1 MNRESLTMEFKRK
14 YTEDI
19 KKIVISFAN
28 TEGGEILIGVDND
41 GAAVGVDNADEIM
54 LKATNAVR
62 DSIKP
67 DVTMFVLCE
76 AKEIEGKMVVA
87 VKVQRGTARPYYLAG
102 KGIRP
107 EGVYVRQGA
116 STVPATESAIL
127 KMIQETAGDDYETAR
142 SLKQELTFAGAEK
155 AFKEENIRF
164 GDEQKR
170 TLGIIGEDGAF
181 SNLGL
186 LLSDQC
192 VHTIKVAVFEGSTK
206 TVFKDRAE
214 FSGSLLEQ
222 LNDVYE
228 YIDEHN
234 RTRAE
239 FSGLKRID
247 MRDYPPEA
255 IREALLNAIVHRD
268 YSYSNSI
275 LISIFDD
282 RIEFVSLGG
291 LPKGI
296 DYSDLM
302 LGVSVLRNNGL
313 AHVFYRLRL
322 IEAFGTGIPKILECY
337 HNQKA
342 QPTIEVSDNAFK
354 VTLPNTNFLREVSVE
369 VEDEDDGLSDNERK
383 VMRYLARCDT
393 ASRREIEA
401 AIGLSQSTTIRVLN
415 ALVDKELILKLG
427 GGKNTRYA
435 AVSR

>member
-1 MNRESLTMEFKRK
+1 LNRESLTMEFKRE

-41 GAAVGVDNADEIM
+41 GAAVGVDDADEIM

-67 DVTMFVLCE
+67 DVTMFVVCE
-76 AKEIEGKMVVA
+76 AKEIEGKMVVT

-107 EGVYVRQGA
+107 EGVYVRHGA

-192 VHTIKVAVFEGSTK
+192 VHTIKVTVFEGSTK
-206 TVFKDRAE
+206 TVFKD
-214 FSGSLLEQ
+214 
-222 LNDVYE
+222 
-228 YIDEHN
+228 
-234 RTRAE
+234 RAE

-275 LISIFDD
+275 LIRIFDD
-282 RIEFVSLGG
+282 RIEFVSPGG

-313 AHVFYRLRL
+313 AHVFYRLSL
-322 IEAFGTGIPKILECY
+322 IEAFGTGIPRILECY

-342 QPTIEVSDNAFK
+342 QPAIEVSDNAFK
-354 VTLPNTNFLREVSVE
+354 VTLPNTNFLPEVSVE
-369 VEDEDDGLSDNERK
+369 VEDEDDGLSNNERK

-393 ASRREIEA
+393 ASRREMEA
-401 AIGLSQSTTIRVLN
+401 AIGLSQTTTIRVLN

-435 AVSR
+435 AVSG

>member
-1 MNRESLTMEFKRK
+1 LNRESLTMEFKREC
-14 YTEDI
+14 TEDI

-41 GAAVGVDNADEIM
+41 GAAVGVIDADEIM

-67 DVTMFVLCE
+67 DVTMFVVCE

-87 VKVQRGTARPYYLAG
+87 V
-102 KGIRP
+102 
-107 EGVYVRQGA
+107 
-116 STVPATESAIL
+116 
-127 KMIQETAGDDYETAR
+127 
-142 SLKQELTFAGAEK
+142 
-155 AFKEENIRF
+155 
-164 GDEQKR
+164 
-170 TLGIIGEDGAF
+170 
-181 SNLGL
+181 
-186 LLSDQC
+186 
-192 VHTIKVAVFEGSTK
+192 FEGSTK
-206 TVFKDRAE
+206 TVFKD
-214 FSGSLLEQ
+214 
-222 LNDVYE
+222 
-228 YIDEHN
+228 I
-234 RTRAE
+234 AE

-275 LISIFDD
+275 LIRIFDD
-282 RIEFVSLGG
+282 RIEFVSPGG

-313 AHVFYRLRL
+313 AHVFYRLSS
-322 IEAFGTGIPKILECY
+322 IEAFGTGIPRILECY

-342 QPTIEVSDNAFK
+342 QPAIEVSDNAFK
-354 VTLPNTNFLREVSVE
+354 VTLPNTNFLPEVSVE
-369 VEDEDDGLSDNERK
+369 VEDEDDGLSNNERK

-401 AIGLSQSTTIRVLN
+401 AIGLSQTTTIRVLN

-435 AVSR
+435 AVSG

>member
-1 MNRESLTMEFKRK
+1 MEFKRK

-337 HNQKA
+337 HNQQA

-393 ASRREIEA
+393 SSRREIEA

>member
-1 MNRESLTMEFKRK
+1 MNRESLTMEFKRE

-41 GAAVGVDNADEIM
+41 GAAVGVDDADEIM
-54 LKATNAVR
+54 LRATNAVR

-67 DVTMFVLCE
+67 DVTMFVVCE

-87 VKVQRGTARPYYLAG
+87 A
-102 KGIRP
+102 
-107 EGVYVRQGA
+107 
-116 STVPATESAIL
+116 
-127 KMIQETAGDDYETAR
+127 
-142 SLKQELTFAGAEK
+142 
-155 AFKEENIRF
+155 
-164 GDEQKR
+164 
-170 TLGIIGEDGAF
+170 
-181 SNLGL
+181 
-186 LLSDQC
+186 
-192 VHTIKVAVFEGSTK
+192 FEGSTK
-206 TVFKDRAE
+206 TVFKD
-214 FSGSLLEQ
+214 
-222 LNDVYE
+222 
-228 YIDEHN
+228 
-234 RTRAE
+234 RAE

-268 YSYSNSI
+268 YSYSSSI

-302 LGVSVLRNNGL
+302 LDVSVLRNNGL
-313 AHVFYRLRL
+313 AHVLYRLRL
-322 IEAFGTGIPKILECY
+322 IEAFGTGIPRILECY

-342 QPTIEVSDNAFK
+342 QPAIEVSDNAFK

-369 VEDEDDGLSDNERK
+369 VDDDGLSDNERK

-393 ASRREIEA
+393 ASRREMEA
-401 AIGLSQSTTIRVLN
+401 AIGLSQTTTIRVLN

-435 AVSR
+435 AVSG

>member
-1 MNRESLTMEFKRK
+1 MNRESLTMEFKRE

-19 KKIVISFAN
+19 KKIVVSFAN

-41 GAAVGVDNADEIM
+41 GAAVGVDDADEIM

-67 DVTMFVLCE
+67 DVTMFVVCE

-87 VKVQRGTARPYYLAG
+87 A
-102 KGIRP
+102 
-107 EGVYVRQGA
+107 
-116 STVPATESAIL
+116 
-127 KMIQETAGDDYETAR
+127 
-142 SLKQELTFAGAEK
+142 
-155 AFKEENIRF
+155 
-164 GDEQKR
+164 
-170 TLGIIGEDGAF
+170 
-181 SNLGL
+181 
-186 LLSDQC
+186 
-192 VHTIKVAVFEGSTK
+192 FEGSTK
-206 TVFKDRAE
+206 TVFKD
-214 FSGSLLEQ
+214 
-222 LNDVYE
+222 
-228 YIDEHN
+228 
-234 RTRAE
+234 RAE

-268 YSYSNSI
+268 YSYSSSI

-302 LGVSVLRNNGL
+302 LDVSVLRNNGL
-313 AHVFYRLRL
+313 AHVLYRLRL
-322 IEAFGTGIPKILECY
+322 IEAFGTGIPRILECY

-342 QPTIEVSDNAFK
+342 QPAIEVSDNAFK

-369 VEDEDDGLSDNERK
+369 VDDDGLSDNERK

-393 ASRREIEA
+393 ASRREMEA
-401 AIGLSQSTTIRVLN
+401 AIGLSQTTTIRVLN

-435 AVSR
+435 AVSG